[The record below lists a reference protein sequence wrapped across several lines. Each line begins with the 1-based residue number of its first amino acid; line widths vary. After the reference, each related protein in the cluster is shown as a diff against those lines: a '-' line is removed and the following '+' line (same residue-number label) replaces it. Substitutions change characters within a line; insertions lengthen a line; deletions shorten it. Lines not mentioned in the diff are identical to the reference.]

1 MPGTSIERASADLS
15 TGTLVRLAESGTII
29 TGDGESL
36 PMFEAESADLVAW
49 SVFTQRMRATLR
61 LLEDTIAA
69 ELAIRIRAA
78 GGPITTDN
86 GTASESISRGSV
98 SGIQAK
104 HIRALLEDAAADGEI
119 PWDAVDNVAPLVA
132 HVTPAKAAQYAED
145 APAHIGEKIAAML
158 PERRRSVKVEG
169 L

>member
-15 TGTLVRLAESGTII
+15 AGTLVRLAESGSII
-29 TGDGESL
+29 TADGESL
-36 PMFEAESADLVAW
+36 PMFEAASNDLVAW
-49 SVFTQRMRATLR
+49 SVFAQRMRATLR
-61 LLEDTIAA
+61 LLEDTIAV

-78 GGPITTDN
+78 GGPISTDA
-86 GTASESISRGSV
+86 GKASETISRGSV

-104 HIRALLEDAAADGEI
+104 HIRAILEDAAADGEI

-145 APAHIGEKIAAML
+145 APAHIGEKLAAML
-158 PERRRSVKVEG
+158 PERRRSVKVEAS
-169 L
+169 

>member
-15 TGTLVRLAESGTII
+15 TGTLVRLAESGSII
-29 TGDGESL
+29 TTDGESL
-36 PMFEAESADLVAW
+36 PMFEAESNDLVAW
-49 SVFTQRMRATLR
+49 SVFTQRLRSTLR

-78 GGPITTDN
+78 GGPITTDA
-86 GTASESISRGSV
+86 GKASETISRGSV

-104 HIRALLEDAAADGEI
+104 HIRALLEDAAADCEI

-145 APAHIGEKIAAML
+145 APSHIGAKLAEML
-158 PERRRSVKVEG
+158 PERRRSVKVEAS
-169 L
+169 